1 MSRFPLFA
9 APLAVIALT
18 ACETEN
24 DHPVPEG
31 SFVPYAVSDDSVAI
45 EELDGLTLIIDRDAE
60 TITVRLADGSEQA
73 ADLLLRDRSEWEADC
88 YTMNSHALT
97 EVYDVDVEALSLGTV
112 DVALP
117 VLTAKCGGRPMLGSD
132 GGDETFAGTVFNF
145 EEAL

>member
-60 TITVRLADGSEQA
+60 TLTVRLADGSEQV

-132 GGDETFAGTVFNF
+132 GGDETFAGTVFTF